1 MPRRIHN
8 AEQRRLMLQEQLNK
22 DIPSRV
28 RAALQEDLGSDHPVA
43 DADLTAALLPATT
56 SATARL
62 ITREA
67 GVFCGQ
73 RWADEVCRQLSAG
86 HLDPIQLH
94 WKVQDGDSLQPNQ
107 LLLELTGNAR
117 LILTAER
124 TMLNF
129 IQTLSGT
136 ASVTRRYVEQL
147 AGTRTRL
154 LDTRKTLPGLR
165 TAQKYAVQCGGGV
178 NHRIGLYDA
187 FLIKE
192 NHIIAA
198 GGIKQAVD
206 QAHALAQRTLQH
218 DVPVEVEVESLPELD
233 AAIQAGADIIMLDN
247 FTLPLMRDAVAL
259 TAGRVQLEVSGN
271 VTIESLADIAATGV
285 DFISVGALTKHVRV
299 LDLSLRFS
307 EQ

>member
-1 MPRRIHN
+1 
-8 AEQRRLMLQEQLNK
+8 
-22 DIPSRV
+22 
-28 RAALQEDLGSDHPVA
+28 
-43 DADLTAALLPATT
+43 
-56 SATARL
+56 
-62 ITREA
+62 
-67 GVFCGQ
+67 
-73 RWADEVCRQLSAG
+73 
-86 HLDPIQLH
+86 
-94 WKVQDGDSLQPNQ
+94 PNQ

-147 AGTRTRL
+147 AGTHTRL

-198 GGIKQAVD
+198 GGVKQAVD

-271 VTIESLADIAATGV
+271 VTLESLADIAATGV
-285 DFISVGALTKHVRV
+285 DFISVGALTKHVRA

>member
-1 MPRRIHN
+1 
-8 AEQRRLMLQEQLNK
+8 
-22 DIPSRV
+22 
-28 RAALQEDLGSDHPVA
+28 
-43 DADLTAALLPATT
+43 
-56 SATARL
+56 
-62 ITREA
+62 
-67 GVFCGQ
+67 
-73 RWADEVCRQLSAG
+73 
-86 HLDPIQLH
+86 
-94 WKVQDGDSLQPNQ
+94 SLQPNQ

-147 AGTRTRL
+147 AGTHTRL

-165 TAQKYAVQCGGGV
+165 CAQKYAVQCGGGV

-198 GGIKQAVD
+198 GGVKQAVD

-271 VTIESLADIAATGV
+271 VTLESLADIAATGV
-285 DFISVGALTKHVRV
+285 DFISVGALTKHVRA

>member
-1 MPRRIHN
+1 
-8 AEQRRLMLQEQLNK
+8 
-22 DIPSRV
+22 
-28 RAALQEDLGSDHPVA
+28 
-43 DADLTAALLPATT
+43 
-56 SATARL
+56 
-62 ITREA
+62 
-67 GVFCGQ
+67 
-73 RWADEVCRQLSAG
+73 
-86 HLDPIQLH
+86 
-94 WKVQDGDSLQPNQ
+94 LQPNQ

-147 AGTRTRL
+147 AGTHTRL

-271 VTIESLADIAATGV
+271 VTLESLADIAATGV
-285 DFISVGALTKHVRV
+285 DFISVGALTKHVRA